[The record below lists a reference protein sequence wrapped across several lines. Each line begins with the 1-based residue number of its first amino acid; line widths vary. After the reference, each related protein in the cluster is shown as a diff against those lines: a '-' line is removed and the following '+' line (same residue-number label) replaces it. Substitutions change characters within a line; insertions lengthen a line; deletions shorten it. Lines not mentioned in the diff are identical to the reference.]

1 MIRNRCN
8 VLVRKFM
15 VLKAYDRKD
24 GLGTSA
30 MVKHKMHFKEGPFKM
45 DSKIIR
51 NTSLGINLTKAM
63 QDNFGEN

>member
-1 MIRNRCN
+1 
-8 VLVRKFM
+8 M

-30 MVKHKMHFKEGPFKM
+30 MVKHKMQFKEGPFQM